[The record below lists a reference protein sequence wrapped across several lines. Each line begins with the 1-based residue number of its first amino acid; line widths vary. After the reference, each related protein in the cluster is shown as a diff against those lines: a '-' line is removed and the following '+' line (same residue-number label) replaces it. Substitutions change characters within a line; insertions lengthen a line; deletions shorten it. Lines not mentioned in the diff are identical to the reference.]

1 MPFYSLNSITLEGV
15 FSMGIDGRGAQKMRC
30 ANMQGMFRILQSIP
44 SKKAE
49 GFNVSKRWW
58 GYSSDGVQDML
69 KITVLLQGTR

>member
-1 MPFYSLNSITLEGV
+1 
-15 FSMGIDGRGAQKMRC
+15 MRC

-58 GYSSDGVQDML
+58 GYSSDGVPDML